1 VTNCLKVNKI
11 FKKIKNTTVQTVQ
24 KYNEKIIGEVLEFK
38 QQWSLK
44 TDTIYLILGYS

>member
-24 KYNEKIIGEVLEFK
+24 KYNEKIIGTEAK
-38 QQWSLK
+38 SIPYLK
-44 TDTIYLILGYS
+44 THFPG